1 MAYAGIDKKRFAQL
15 LEWGTDD
22 DELRRFFTDTRVQLI
37 QKGAKVQNLPHGKPA
52 RIRMLTHGLSSST
65 DRLLQKWCAE
75 NLTMLDPEPVADL
88 LSTLRMYEDEGEI
101 PPEGEA
107 KRLARSCLVRLFEDD
122 PTPELMSFLRP
133 AQAGSAAEQT
143 KAKDVSVRPSNP
155 PCAEP
160 LPTALAAALIALTE
174 GQDPDEHL
182 SSLSPPIASFVAG
195 LHALRS
201 GRDEE
206 AKVAL
211 ETLDAQ
217 PQPRA
222 ALVEYAR
229 RIAATN
235 ARASSTPRGL
245 QILRFSDPN
254 ESVSFDF
261 DRDEVIAICTK
272 GFPENSVFVHPFAI
286 RSASGSWVSLS
297 SDTVRG
303 KLFYSSG
310 DLIAFSRGREGQK
323 QPTRGEI
330 GIWRVAE
337 NEISGPT
344 HRTNFHIASEKTPV
358 YEVHNVP
365 FASTEYDSVREYIKH
380 QTEVGGGALAK
391 TSLFMLRDLL
401 IVGCPSGKD
410 LTRDEGF
417 ESGLPSWREIPAFR
431 FEGRMLVPGPLPAWE
446 IYECETLGSSL
457 RRLFAK
463 ENAGADKPTKAQIR
477 KLQELLASG
486 EAHLNAAR
494 TARLRA
500 ELSAIDE
507 HEGAMTIMLD
517 EVMRDPRVTSRVEE
531 LVQARVD
538 TLIASKVQLRKAVEQ
553 LEQRLSE
560 LGEQRRQAEKEQRAI
575 APAVAKTIRAAFD
588 KARGD
593 ALGTLGQVAVF
604 KALIDGL
611 VERPVAPAIGVAA
624 LPVRSGAIGDAMS
637 VRELDGNCASISE
650 TLPALGVTPKCARAI
665 QVVGQL
671 AHECGL
677 ILIIDG
683 LAARIA
689 TESWLGGIAG
699 TGKVLECGIG
709 ITDDSV
715 VRAIVAEAPDVIAI
729 LDANLSPMDVYA
741 RPLVDA
747 IQRRLSGAGG
757 TASATKMLMSV
768 SSGVAALPIP
778 AVVESVSL
786 RVSLDRIP
794 TFLQESDVASRLEAM
809 ATPDVDAEWFL
820 RLWKPAGVRLLNH
833 FRSMPLDEAAL
844 ALSALAAVR
853 LPPSLASRS

>member
-1 MAYAGIDKKRFAQL
+1 MAYAGIDRKRFARL

-52 RIRMLTHGLSSST
+52 RVRMLTHGLPSST
-65 DRLLQKWCAE
+65 DRILQKWCAE
-75 NLTMLDPEPVADL
+75 NLTMLDPEPVTDL
-88 LSTLRMYEDEGEI
+88 LSTLRLYEDAGES

-107 KRLARSCLVRLFEDD
+107 KRLARSCLVRLFEEN
-122 PTPELMSFLRP
+122 PAPELMSFLKP
-133 AQAGSAAEQT
+133 AQAGSAAEPPE
-143 KAKDVSVRPSNP
+143 ARDVSVLPENAPS
-155 PCAEP
+155 AEP
-160 LPTALAAALIALTE
+160 LPAALAAALVALAE
-174 GQDPDEHL
+174 GRDPDEHL

-195 LHALRS
+195 LHALQS

-211 ETLDAQ
+211 EALDAQ
-217 PQPRA
+217 PKARA
-222 ALVEYAR
+222 ALAEYAG

-235 ARASSTPRGL
+235 ARTSSAPRGL
-245 QILRFSDPN
+245 QLLRFSDPK

-272 GFPENSVFVHPFAI
+272 DFPESSVFVRPFAI
-286 RSASGSWVSLS
+286 RSASGSWGSFS
-297 SDTVRG
+297 SDTDREN
-303 KLFYSSG
+303 LFYSSG
-310 DLIAFSRGREGQK
+310 DLIAFSGGRDGQK
-323 QPTRGEI
+323 QPSRGEI

-337 NEISGPT
+337 NKNSDPT

-358 YEVHNVP
+358 YEVRNVP
-365 FASTEYDSVREYIKH
+365 FASTEYDSVRGYIKH
-380 QTEVGGGALAK
+380 QIEVGGAALAK
-391 TSLFMLRDLL
+391 TLLFMLRDEL

-410 LTRDEGF
+410 LTKDEGF
-417 ESGLPSWREIPAFR
+417 ESGLPCWRALPAFR
-431 FEGRMLVPGPLPAWE
+431 FEGRMLVPGPLPAAE
-446 IYECETLGSSL
+446 TYECETLGSSL
-457 RRLFAK
+457 RKLLAK
-463 ENAGADKPTKAQIR
+463 EKVGADKPTKAQVR

-486 EAHLNAAR
+486 EARLNAAR
-494 TARLRA
+494 AARLRA
-500 ELSAIDE
+500 ELNAIDE
-507 HEGAMTIMLD
+507 HEEAMTILLE
-517 EVMRDPRVTSRVEE
+517 EVMRDPRITARVEE

-538 TLIASKVQLRKAVEQ
+538 TLIASKEQLRKAIEL
-553 LEQRLSE
+553 LEKQQAE
-560 LGEQRRQAEKEQRAI
+560 LVEQRRQTEKEQRAV
-575 APAVAKTIRAAFD
+575 APSVAKAIRAAFD

-604 KALIDGL
+604 KALIDEL
-611 VERPVAPAIGVAA
+611 VERPVAPAIGVAT
-624 LPVRSGAIGDAMS
+624 LPVRPGVSGDAMS
-637 VRELDGNCASISE
+637 VREMDGNCTSMSE

-689 TESWLGGIAG
+689 AESWLGGIAG

-715 VRAIVAEAPDVIAI
+715 VRAVVAEAPDVIAI

-747 IQRRLSGAGG
+747 VQRRLSGAGG
-757 TASATKMLMSV
+757 TTRATKMLMSV

-794 TFLQESDVASRLEAM
+794 TFLQESDVASRLEEM
-809 ATPDVDAEWFL
+809 AACDKDIGWFL
-820 RLWKPAGVRLLNH
+820 RIWKPAGIRLLNH
-833 FRSMPLDEAAL
+833 FRSLPLDDAAL
-844 ALSALAAVR
+844 ALSVLAAAR
-853 LPPSLASRS
+853 LDG

>member
-1 MAYAGIDKKRFAQL
+1 MAYTGIDRKRFAQL

-52 RIRMLTHGLSSST
+52 RVRMLTHGLPSST
-65 DRLLQKWCAE
+65 DRILQKWCAE

-88 LSTLRMYEDEGEI
+88 LSTLRMYEDAGES

-122 PTPELMSFLRP
+122 PAPELISFLKP
-133 AQAGSAAEQT
+133 AQAGSSTELPE
-143 KAKDVSVRPSNP
+143 AKDVSVLPANAPR
-155 PCAEP
+155 AEA
-160 LPTALAAALIALTE
+160 LPTALAAALIALME
-174 GQDPDEHL
+174 GRDPDEHL
-182 SSLSPPIASFVAG
+182 SSLSPLIASFVAG
-195 LHALRS
+195 LYALQT

-206 AKVAL
+206 TKVAL
-211 ETLDAQ
+211 EALDAQ
-217 PQPRA
+217 PAARA
-222 ALVEYAR
+222 VLAEYAG
-229 RIAATN
+229 RIAVAN
-235 ARASSTPRGL
+235 ARASSAPQGL
-245 QILRFSDPN
+245 QMLRFSDPN
-254 ESVSFDF
+254 EYMSFDF
-261 DRDEVIAICTK
+261 DPDEVIAICTK
-272 GFPENSVFVHPFAI
+272 DSPESSVFVRPFAV
-286 RSASGSWVSLS
+286 RSVNGSWASLS
-297 SDTVRG
+297 SDADRE

-310 DLIAFSRGREGQK
+310 DLIAFAAGRDGHK
-323 QPTRGEI
+323 QPVRGEI

-337 NEISGPT
+337 NRNSDPT
-344 HRTNFHIASEKTPV
+344 HRTNFHIASEKTLV
-358 YEVHNVP
+358 YEVRNVP

-380 QTEVGGGALAK
+380 QMEVDGAAFAK
-391 TSLFMLRDLL
+391 TSLFMLRDQL

-417 ESGLPSWREIPAFR
+417 ESGLPCWRELPAFR
-431 FEGRMLVPGPLPAWE
+431 FEGRMLVPGPLPASE
-446 IYECETLGSSL
+446 TYECETLGSSL
-457 RRLFAK
+457 RKLLAK
-463 ENAGADKPTKAQIR
+463 ENVGADKPTKAQVR

-486 EAHLNAAR
+486 ELRLNAAR
-494 TARLRA
+494 AARLRA

-507 HEGAMTIMLD
+507 HEGAMTILLD
-517 EVMRDPRVTSRVEE
+517 EVMGDPRITSRVEE

-538 TLIASKVQLRKAVEQ
+538 TLIASKEQLRKAVEQ
-553 LEQRLSE
+553 LEKRKSE
-560 LGEQRRQAEKEQRAI
+560 LVEQRRQTEKEQRAV
-575 APAVAKTIRAAFD
+575 APAVTKAIRTAFD

-604 KALIDGL
+604 KALIDEL
-611 VERPVAPAIGVAA
+611 VERPGAPAIGIAT
-624 LPVRSGAIGDAMS
+624 LPVQPVVNGDAMS
-637 VRELDGNCASISE
+637 VREINCDCASVSE

-689 TESWLGGIAG
+689 AESWLGGIAG

-709 ITDDSV
+709 VTDDSV
-715 VRAIVAEAPDVIAI
+715 VRAVVAEAPDVIAI

-747 IQRRLSGAGG
+747 VQRRLSGAGG
-757 TASATKMLMSV
+757 TTRATKILMSV

-794 TFLQESDVASRLEAM
+794 TFLQESEVASRLEEM
-809 ATPDVDAEWFL
+809 AACDKDIGWFL
-820 RLWKPAGVRLLNH
+820 RIWKPAGIRLLDH
-833 FRSMPLDEAAL
+833 FRSMPLDDAAL
-844 ALSALAAVR
+844 ALSVLAATR
-853 LPPSLASRS
+853 LDG